1 MLWIGT
7 RSNRI
12 ATYSDRGRGASDLY
26 SAGRPGFSE
35 VIDHESNTRVI
46 LYIPIFLAL
55 SQKASCDVHGI
66 SLRIVPKSHRHDVKL
81 SGSPERGDPPELLTV
96 QEVELS
102 RRKCARKNNPP
113 FF

>member
-1 MLWIGT
+1 VLWIGS

-12 ATYSDRGRGASDLY
+12 ATYGDRGRDASDFY
-26 SAGRPGFSE
+26 SAGRADFRE

-46 LYIPIFLAL
+46 LYISIFFAL
-55 SQKASCDVHGI
+55 SQEAPCDVQDI

-81 SGSPERGDPPELLTV
+81 SGSPERCDPPELLAV
-96 QEVELS
+96 QEDELS
-102 RRKCARKNNPP
+102 RRKRARKNNPP